1 MDSDLLLECV
11 WGREPLD
18 LRVGGYE
25 VRVGGYEV
33 RVGIAAERN
42 ELQLVWGDAGLH
54 VGVLVELGDSD
65 ERVAAGSI
73 VAEEL
78 GVLGGYLEVAAE
90 LLGER
95 FDVD

>member
-18 LRVGGYE
+18 LRVGGDE
-25 VRVGGYEV
+25 VC
-33 RVGIAAERN
+33 VGIAAERN
-42 ELQLVWGDAGLH
+42 ELVWGDAGLH
-54 VGVLVELGDSD
+54 VGVLVELGDELVTAS
-65 ERVAAGSI
+65 SI
-73 VAEEL
+73 VVEEL

>member
-54 VGVLVELGDSD
+54 VGVLVELGDELVTAS
-65 ERVAAGSI
+65 SI
-73 VAEEL
+73 VVEEL